1 MQRASPRC
9 CRVLITFS
17 EDLHTV
23 VLSVADEDVAVG
35 HDRHTLQAL
44 ELSLARSPAAEGP
57 EEGAVG
63 VEDLDA
69 VVAAVRHEDVA
80 LVVHGHAPARKRE
93 GQEARRWRM
102 SQGTELIRSIL
113 VSDTEK

>member
-1 MQRASPRC
+1 MCQMQGASRRC
-9 CRVLITFS
+9 RLELITFS

-35 HDRHTLQAL
+35 HDRHALEAL
-44 ELSLARSPAAEGP
+44 ELSLAGSPAAEGP

-80 LVVHGHAPARKRE
+80 LVVHGHAPAGRGA
-93 GQEARRWRM
+93 GQGAR
-102 SQGTELIRSIL
+102 GGG
-113 VSDTEK
+113 VSGE